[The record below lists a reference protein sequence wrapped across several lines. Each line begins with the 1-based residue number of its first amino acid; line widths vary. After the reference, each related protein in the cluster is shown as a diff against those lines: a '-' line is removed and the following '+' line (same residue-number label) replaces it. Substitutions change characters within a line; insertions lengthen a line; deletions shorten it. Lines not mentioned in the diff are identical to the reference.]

1 MVPRVEVAGAFATRT
16 VPGPAACAACAA
28 GAPPAMSMRWRE
40 YPAGWS
46 SPTLPETVRQTSPE
60 MPPEYR
66 WYVVVQ
72 YAMLRPW
79 GVSAAV
85 SRVKGMQSREERV
98 CARRGPKVT
107 ASGRACDST

>member
-1 MVPRVEVAGAFATRT
+1 
-16 VPGPAACAACAA
+16 
-28 GAPPAMSMRWRE
+28 
-40 YPAGWS
+40 
-46 SPTLPETVRQTSPE
+46 

-85 SRVKGMQSREERV
+85 SRVKGMKSREKRV